1 MRIIL
6 TLALILAAA
15 LPLRAAPLDDA
26 IAAWLAGDD
35 ATSLPALSALA
46 KAGDEDAMLALG
58 VIEPRTWQGDY
69 VPSLERT
76 QRIALLRKPGGL
88 SGESWLHGVKARR
101 PLAEAFEAAQQKRDP
116 APLLALGQIDAAR
129 TALAAAFNH
138 TPASL
143 AELDARSR
151 LPNEMRF
158 WVWWGAA
165 VRLWPAAY
173 PTPPAPEA
181 VGRLRVAVAEA
192 LSPEWTGSLQQMLFF
207 SVDVGG
213 LAGIPVPTAA
223 NLVGRVL
230 RKGRIAA
237 DGDVAFKTASAP
249 AREQALATARAI
261 LMTAP
266 EAKPVR
272 DFCTASCT
280 ETREAC
286 VETLWALTGGAE
298 IQTFL
303 HTPLDALIPQQAYL
317 GSPRHRADMVYI
329 ARKRFPTVAPGNV
342 DACGAKLVFGR

>member
-1 MRIIL
+1 MRIL
-6 TLALILAAA
+6 LALALIFSAVC
-15 LPLRAAPLDDA
+15 PLRAAALDDA

-35 ATSLPALSALA
+35 AVALPALSALA

-58 VIEPRTWQGDY
+58 VIEPRVWQGDY
-69 VPSLERT
+69 VSALERA

-88 SGESWLHGVKARR
+88 SGESWLNSVKARR
-101 PLAEAFEAAQQKRDP
+101 ALAEAFEAAQQKSDP

-129 TALAAAFNH
+129 TALAMAFNH
-138 TPASL
+138 RPESL
-143 AELDARSR
+143 AEFDAGSR

-181 VGRLRVAVAEA
+181 AGRLRAAVAEA

-223 NLVGRVL
+223 NLIGRVL

-237 DGDVAFKTASAP
+237 EADVAFKTASAP
-249 AREQALATARAI
+249 AREQALTSARAI

-272 DFCTASCT
+272 DFCAASCAA
-280 ETREAC
+280 TREAC
-286 VETLWALTGGAE
+286 VETLWTLTGGAE

-303 HTPLDALIPQQAYL
+303 HTPLDTLIPQQAYL
-317 GSPRHRADMVYI
+317 GSPRHRGDMVHI
-329 ARKRFPTVAPGNV
+329 ARKRFPAGAPANL
-342 DACGAKLVFGR
+342 DACGAKLMLGR